1 VRDLFVRTI
10 GKLSVLTGKA
20 CGPFYVTAIVISLY
34 EVFTRYALNAPTVWT
49 TEAIMCAIGAAW
61 MLSVGAVTQQNRH
74 ITVTVLELLL
84 GRKVWQVLSK
94 VSLGLSMLAVSGL
107 LWASFMPAVHAVQR
121 MERSGSAFNPPVPTF
136 LKVLLV
142 AALTMYLLQLL
153 ARLIEKRTSET

>member
-1 VRDLFVRTI
+1 MRDLFVRTI
-10 GKLSVLTGKA
+10 
-20 CGPFYVTAIVISLY
+20 
-34 EVFTRYALNAPTVWT
+34 
-49 TEAIMCAIGAAW
+49 
-61 MLSVGAVTQQNRH
+61 VTQQNRH